1 MIGQVREMMGGLEGR
16 VRGMVARAILRLVD
30 DARAA
35 QEVQIELLADES
47 QDAVERFQNYGLTS
61 VPHPGAEALVVFAG
75 GLRSHGVVLAVEDR
89 RYRLRGLEVGEV
101 ALYDDLGNVVKLGR
115 DAIAVTAVSKL
126 TIDAPEIEVT
136 CQTADVTADA
146 VTISADTVDL
156 GGSGGAAV
164 ARVGDDVN
172 LSTGKIIS
180 GSSKVRAA

>member
-35 QEVQIELLADES
+35 QEVQIELLEGES

-89 RYRLRGLEVGEV
+89 RYRLRGLEAGEV

-115 DAIAVTAVSKL
+115 DAIVVTAVSKL
-126 TIDAPEIEVT
+126 TVDAPAIEVT
-136 CQTADVTADA
+136 CQTAEVTADS
-146 VTISADTVDL
+146 VTITANTVDL

-164 ARVGDDVN
+164 ARIGDDVVG
-172 LSTGKIIS
+172 GKIIS